1 MPVGAFGGKQAIME
15 KIAPLGPVYQAG
27 TLSGNPVAMTA
38 GLKTLELISMPGFF
52 DVLGTKVETLTQG
65 MRAAASKAG
74 IPLAENHLG
83 GMFGLFFTEQSKVTD
98 FAGSTACDQARFRAF
113 FHAMLERGVYLAPS
127 AFEAGF
133 VSAAH
138 SDADI
143 AATLS
148 AAEAA
153 FAGLD

>member
-1 MPVGAFGGKQAIME
+1 MQ

-38 GLKTLELISMPGFF
+38 GLKTLELIAMPGFF
-52 DVLGTKVETLTQG
+52 DGVATKVDTLVKGMVETAGKVGIALT
-65 MRAAASKAG
+65 
-74 IPLAENHLG
+74 ENHLG
-83 GMFGLFFTEQSKVTD
+83 GMFGLFFTDQEQVTD
-98 FAGSTACDQARFRAF
+98 FAGSMACDQERFRAF

-138 SDADI
+138 SDNDI
-143 AATLS
+143 AATL
-148 AAEAA
+148 EAA
-153 FAGLD
+153 RASFAAIA